1 MFTSRNILA
10 LGKRVS
16 HNQRSLENQLLPYRS
31 SLCRLGGVPSAC

>member
-16 HNQRSLENQLLPYRS
+16 HNQRSLEKSTFTIPI
-31 SLCRLGGVPSAC
+31 